1 MADPRR
7 SRIAPDE
14 WEQLHSPGE
23 TMRFVTGCLAQHLPA
38 GQHFGMGTRGDWY
51 ETRVAEVAPRYEAIS
66 AADVNRWLIDLLPAR
81 PASVLDVGAGT
92 GRDAAWLLSLGYEVL
107 AVDPSAEMRADAIG
121 RHPELDNRYLH
132 EGLPALKKTI
142 RNGFSFDFILLNASW
157 MHVAP
162 SDRRR
167 AFRKLVTLLKPGGVI
182 AFTLR
187 DPVEADRSM
196 HEVSAEEIERLARQ
210 HGAFVEL
217 RCDGSDLLDRIGVGW
232 KHLAVRVPDDGTGAL
247 PLIRHIIL
255 NDDKSSTYKLALLRT
270 LCRIADGAAGWAKEG
285 TEDHVDLPL
294 GLVALFWIRL
304 FKPLL
309 TPGRMLPQTPRNQYF
324 SGLSFVKPNG
334 FQKLTGVSDND
345 LRVGMRFADDVRKA
359 LDSALRHASSTIVDM
374 PVKHLTYQDG
384 SQILLAVRKQ
394 APHAPACLRLDACYL
409 WSFGTLSLPHHLWR
423 AFQRYNVW
431 IEPALVSEW
440 KRLMHR
446 YAHRQ
451 GRQIKESAL
460 TQATIW
466 SEPVRAARIPS
477 SQALRVIDQGPL
489 YCVWSGRRLKKAN
502 LDIDHCFP
510 WSAWPCSDLWNLL
523 PVHRDVNQ
531 KMKRERLPT
540 DFVLRQAKDR
550 IMGWWDTG
558 YIRSDN
564 RVLADQFS
572 LEASATLP
580 TLEGPTEDPEDVFSA
595 LSLQRLR
602 LSNDQQIPEWNGVRS

>member
-1 MADPRR
+1 
-7 SRIAPDE
+7 
-14 WEQLHSPGE
+14 
-23 TMRFVTGCLAQHLPA
+23 
-38 GQHFGMGTRGDWY
+38 MGTRNDWY
-51 ETRVAEVAPRYEAIS
+51 ETRVAEAAARYESIS
-66 AADVNRWLIDLLPAR
+66 AADVNRWLIDLLPPR

-132 EGLPALKKTI
+132 EGLPALKKTFRTGI
-142 RNGFSFDFILLNASW
+142 AFDFILLNASW

-162 SDRRR
+162 PDRQR
-167 AFRKLVTLLKPGGVI
+167 AFRKLVTLLKPGGII
-182 AFTLR
+182 AITLR
-187 DPVEADRSM
+187 DPVDAERGM

-217 RCDGSDLLDRIGVGW
+217 KCDGSDLLDRIGVGW

-247 PLIRHIIL
+247 PLIRHVIL
-255 NDDKSSTYKLALLRT
+255 NDDKSSTYKLALLRA
-270 LCRIADGAAGWAKEG
+270 LCRIADGASGGAKEG
-285 TEDHVDLPL
+285 TDDHVDLPL

-309 TPGRMLPQTPRNQYF
+309 APDRMLPQNPVNRGHY
-324 SGLSFVKPNG
+324 GLSFVKPHAFPN
-334 FQKLTGVSDND
+334 LAGVPDND
-345 LRVGMRFADDVRKA
+345 LRVGMRVAEDTRKA
-359 LDSALRHASSTIVDM
+359 LDSALRHACNTIVNM
-374 PVKHLTYQDG
+374 PAKYLTYQDG
-384 SQILLAVRKQ
+384 TAIFPVEPKRRGRAMVEF
-394 APHAPACLRLDACYL
+394 RLDATYL
-409 WSFGTLSLPHHLWR
+409 WSFGTFSLPRHLWR

-431 IEPALVSEW
+431 IEPALVTEW
-440 KRLMHR
+440 KRLMHQ

-451 GRQIKESAL
+451 GRRIEDAAL
-460 TQATIW
+460 TRAMIW

-477 SQALRVIDQGPL
+477 RQALRVIEQGPL
-489 YCVWSGRRLKKAN
+489 YCVWSGRRLKKTN

-531 KMKRERLPT
+531 RMKRERLPT
-540 DFVLRQAKDR
+540 DFVLRQAKDL
-550 IMGWWDTG
+550 ITGWWEKG

-564 RVLADQFS
+564 RVLADQFT

-580 TLEGPTEDPEDVFSA
+580 TLEGSTDKLEDVFSA